1 MQCLLQILVRIIVSI
16 VGLKLRCFR
25 VDTYYYSDQL
35 YTHVQIANFV
45 TAVTQSNSV
54 AVTENL
60 HTHFSGWTTAVRQSI
75 ENFYEGLLVS
85 VAHDIGRIVGA
96 FKFT

>member
-1 MQCLLQILVRIIVSI
+1 LVLIIVSI
-16 VGLKLRCFR
+16 VGLKLDASESIHTTTATSCIPISR
-25 VDTYYYSDQL
+25 L
-35 YTHVQIANFV
+35 QILSQH
-45 TAVTQSNSV
+45 VTQSNSA
-54 AVTENL
+54 AVTGNL

>member
-1 MQCLLQILVRIIVSI
+1 MLLRNL
-16 VGLKLRCFR
+16 LDLYLRCFI
-25 VDTYYYSDQL
+25 VVTCYYSDQL

-60 HTHFSGWTTAVRQSI
+60 HTHFSGWTMAVRQSI

>member
-1 MQCLLQILVRIIVSI
+1 MVYAAPQSVRYLVRHSQYILLQRPAVYHLIRLQILS
-16 VGLKLRCFR
+16 
-25 VDTYYYSDQL
+25 Q
-35 YTHVQIANFV
+35 H
-45 TAVTQSNSV
+45 VTQSNSE

-60 HTHFSGWTTAVRQSI
+60 HTHFSGWTMAVRQSI

-85 VAHDIGRIVGA
+85 IAHDIGRIVGA